1 MIKMKLSWLN
11 LSFFIV
17 LSIISWTVNSSPSIY
32 EDAENGNTAGWEI
45 YDATPLGAT
54 VSNIFDT
61 QQNSKVIQFSST
73 ALQNGFRL
81 GHSNANHARAWHNTA
96 QKLISWDGKF
106 SEPLIIYI
114 AIQTKDL

>member
-1 MIKMKLSWLN
+1 MYYNGNIIIRQTLT
-11 LSFFIV
+11 
-17 LSIISWTVNSSPSIY
+17 IISCIVNSSPSIY

-45 YDATPLGAT
+45 YDATPLGAA

-61 QQNSKVIQFSST
+61 QHNSKVIKFSST

-81 GHSNANHARAWHNTA
+81 GHSNANHACVWHNTT

-106 SEPLIIYI
+106 SEPLII
-114 AIQTKDL
+114 